1 MEKIRKIDHLIF
13 DTLLGFLAKVFGLVM
28 VISVVIQIACRYLPM
43 APLRWT
49 EEMARLTF
57 AWFSFIAA
65 VMTYAQNKHL
75 SMDFFYRTMNEKVKR
90 VLDIVAHVV
99 VLVFAVVVT
108 YYGIKLLGIVKIQ
121 RSPMLRISMAY
132 FYASVPFSGAL
143 LGVKAVF
150 NLIHY
155 LTGGEH
161 LEPID

>member
-1 MEKIRKIDHLIF
+1 MYLIDKVREKA
-13 DTLLGFLAKVFGLVM
+13 AKGAPIVGANTVLSDASISEMFGLAGCDYVWIDMEHGSLSQKEVEQHIMGCHAGGTAAFVRVPWNDQVM
-28 VISVVIQIACRYLPM
+28 
-43 APLRWT
+43 
-49 EEMARLTF
+49 
-57 AWFSFIAA
+57 
-65 VMTYAQNKHL
+65 
-75 SMDFFYRTMNEKVKR
+75 VKR

>member
-1 MEKIRKIDHLIF
+1 MEKIKKIDRLIF
-13 DTLLGFLAKVFGLVM
+13 DTLLGFLAKVFGIVM
-28 VISVVIQIACRYLPM
+28 VLSVVVQIACRYLPM

-75 SMDFFYRTMNEKVKR
+75 SMDFLYRTMNDKTKH
-90 VLDIVAHVV
+90 VLDIVAHAA
-99 VLVFAVVVT
+99 VLVFSLVVT

-132 FYASVPFSGAL
+132 FYASVPFSGVL
-143 LGVKAVF
+143 LCVKSIF

-155 LTGGEH
+155 FTGGEH
-161 LEPID
+161 LEPVD